1 MKWVTAVIS
10 KLKGTMPDPKVEFI
24 MSTMMG
30 HRLGRHTL
38 TKALGMGSR
47 EQGEGLGVV
56 LCLGLRESVIMGPFV
71 VLKAYQGDKEFSTV
85 TEIQQSDTN
94 SGQ

>member
-47 EQGEGLGVV
+47 EQGEGLMPRSERKLHYGSFR
-56 LCLGLRESVIMGPFV
+56 GLES
-71 VLKAYQGDKEFSTV
+71 L
-85 TEIQQSDTN
+85 
-94 SGQ
+94 SG